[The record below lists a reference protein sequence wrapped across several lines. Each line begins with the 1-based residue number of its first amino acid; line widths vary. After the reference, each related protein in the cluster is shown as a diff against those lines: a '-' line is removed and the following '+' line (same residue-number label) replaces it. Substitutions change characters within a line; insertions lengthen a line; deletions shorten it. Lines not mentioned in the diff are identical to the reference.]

1 MESNNIYENSITKVN
16 YIINKLPLDSLEKI
30 PECVINFFEEYS
42 NSELLQNS
50 MLKTN
55 NIMNQLNIND
65 LKFLKIVDYYI
76 NK

>member
-1 MESNNIYENSITKVN
+1 MSNYG
-16 YIINKLPLDSLEKI
+16 LPLDSLEKI